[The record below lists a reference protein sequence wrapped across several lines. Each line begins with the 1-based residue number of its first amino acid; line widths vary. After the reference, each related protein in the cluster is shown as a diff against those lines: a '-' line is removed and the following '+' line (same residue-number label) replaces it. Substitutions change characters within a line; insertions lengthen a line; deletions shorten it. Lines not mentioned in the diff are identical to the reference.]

1 MGDSDGM
8 VNLLAGWI
16 GILAGVVSG
25 AIIGLYFHRDD
36 WLGGYASYP
45 RRLARLGHIAFFGL
59 GFVNLAFGLT
69 FHAVSLSP
77 EPAAFASICL
87 ILGAVSMPLCCFL
100 AAWKK
105 PLRHLFPFPVGC
117 VLLGLLSLLRSWPL
131 P

>member
-1 MGDSDGM
+1 MGSGST
-8 VNLLAGWI
+8 VNLLTGWI

-25 AIIGLYFHRDD
+25 GIIGLFFHRED
-36 WLGGYASYP
+36 WLGGYASFP
-45 RRLARLGHIAFFGL
+45 RRLARLGHISFFGL

-69 FHAVSLSP
+69 AHAVSLSS
-77 EPAAFASICL
+77 EPAALASVCL

-117 VLLGLLSLLRSWPL
+117 VLLGLLALLRSWPW